1 MGERAVVLHVPQGFK
16 AARAAMEKVHREQ
29 NYCTLHTDLGNK
41 IVISKDLACKQY
53 CLWSINSH
61 ALEMPKI
68 DRIMIFLPL
77 SDYDIPAGYQFSRT
91 RKTGF
96 IRIQT
101 EIFASKSVPY
111 LSQELKNVCSG
122 NVDYFRSHNL
132 AKNAS
137 ISQLK
142 IVTNRY

>member
-1 MGERAVVLHVPQGFK
+1 MV
-16 AARAAMEKVHREQ
+16 
-29 NYCTLHTDLGNK
+29 NK
-41 IVISKDLACKQY
+41 ITGPGNAKNMS
-53 CLWSINSH
+53 
-61 ALEMPKI
+61 
-68 DRIMIFLPL
+68 FLSL
-77 SDYDIPAGYQFSRT
+77 SDYDIPAEYQFLRT

-101 EIFASKSVPY
+101 EIFTSKAVPY
-111 LSQELKNVCSG
+111 LSQELKNVCCG

>member
-1 MGERAVVLHVPQGFK
+1 MV
-16 AARAAMEKVHREQ
+16 
-29 NYCTLHTDLGNK
+29 NK
-41 IVISKDLACKQY
+41 ITGPGNAKNMS
-53 CLWSINSH
+53 
-61 ALEMPKI
+61 
-68 DRIMIFLPL
+68 FLSL
-77 SDYDIPAGYQFSRT
+77 SDYDIPAEYQFLRT

-101 EIFASKSVPY
+101 EIFTSKAVPY
-111 LSQELKNVCSG
+111 LSQELKKVCSG